1 MHVSLSF
8 PSHLTP
14 LLRTHRF
21 NLESTAKLLREW
33 DKMKRKEE
41 GKEVVDVEKRPGREQ
56 TRNSAYFTFYI
67 RVPDSPESGARS

>member
-1 MHVSLSF
+1 
-8 PSHLTP
+8 
-14 LLRTHRF
+14 
-21 NLESTAKLLREW
+21 
-33 DKMKRKEE
+33 MKRKEE